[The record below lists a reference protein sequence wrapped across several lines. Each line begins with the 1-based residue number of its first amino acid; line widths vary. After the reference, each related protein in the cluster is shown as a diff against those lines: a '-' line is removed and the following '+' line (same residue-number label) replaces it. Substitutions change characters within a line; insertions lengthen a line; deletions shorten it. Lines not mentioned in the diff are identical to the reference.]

1 MKFRTLAILAA
12 LLLAGAAG
20 YAGITANDLPRAAAR
35 AEQYWTNV
43 EKEFRQRAELVPQI
57 VGAIE
62 AVSPGQQDLIGK
74 VKAAQAAVLAL
85 PADPA
90 APASIARV
98 RAFMKTQDG
107 LSENLGTVLDLLR
120 LYPDKSRSEPV
131 RKVFDALELKETH
144 IVVARSDYVAQ
155 AMQHNQ
161 MLASP
166 PAQWVAGYFHPGA
179 KPLVASFDAGN

>member
-1 MKFRTLAILAA
+1 MKSRTLAVLAA

-20 YAGITANDLPRAAAR
+20 YAGVTANDLPKAAAR
-35 AEQYWTNV
+35 AGQYWTTV

-62 AVSPGQQDLIGK
+62 AVSPGQQDLIGR
-74 VKAAQAAVLAL
+74 VKTAQAAVLAL

-90 APASIARV
+90 APGSAARV

-131 RKVFDALELKETH
+131 RKVFDALELKESH
-144 IVVARSDYVAQ
+144 IVVARTDYVAQ
-155 AMQHNQ
+155 AMQHNLL
-161 MLASP
+161 LASP
-166 PAQWVAGYFHPGA
+166 PAQWVSGFFHPGA
-179 KPLVASFDAGN
+179 KPLVASFETWN